1 MQIWTRLCATVLFVA
16 AFLALHAGCR
26 GLAHEGP
33 HKEWLE
39 SLLRPDNH
47 THPERQSDRKSL
59 FCCGEA
65 DIVKT
70 RFRVE
75 NNGGRYPEDQW
86 YAWLNES
93 WTLIPPEKIVGEYA
107 PNGEAF
113 LFVLA
118 GTIQCFVRPKGGL

>member
-1 MQIWTRLCATVLFVA
+1 MLRTG
-16 AFLALHAGCR
+16 LHAATLAAAVCLAPATT
-26 GLAHEGP
+26 GLAHDGP

-39 SLLRPDNH
+39 SLLRPDNYR
-47 THPERQSDRKSL
+47 HPERQLDRKSL

-70 RFRVE
+70 KFKVE
-75 NNGGRYPEDQW
+75 NTSGPHPKDQW

-93 WTLIPPEKIVGEYA
+93 WTLIPPEKILEQHA

-118 GTIQCFVRPKGGL
+118 GTIQCFVRPRGGL